1 MIQALAPHRRPCRR
15 RTRPGAPPPRLR
27 ARRLM
32 PLAALWLAAWPAMP
46 TRAAWPAASSL
57 AAWPATSTLAAWPA
71 SLTLAAAPPPLAAAL
86 SQATPAALPL
96 PFNLW
101 HPHLPAWAE
110 RWLYNPGERTR
121 EAIAAAGRGDAKAAV
136 PPADTALRLAPDSP
150 LARYNAGTAHLASGD
165 GRGAVPLLDQAAKAA
180 GPGLTAAASYNLGN
194 ARLAAGDYAAA
205 VEAYKQALRATPADA
220 AAKFNLE
227 LALQQ
232 QKKQQQ
238 SSMQGPGPRGGGG
251 RPRQGDQQHTAGQG
265 GSGNAGTNPQAGQS
279 DQRGRSQQQGQHPGQ
294 NGDQQGATSGQQGM
308 PQQKAGQQPLAGYRD
323 QPEMSA
329 SEAAAVLE
337 SVQNM
342 ERQQRR
348 LAAARQVRQR
358 AANGEDW

>member
-1 MIQALAPHRRPCRR
+1 MIRSRLAGHRAP
-15 RTRPGAPPPRLR
+15 PGAPSPR
-27 ARRLM
+27 RRLA
-32 PLAALWLAAWPAMP
+32 PAACAALC
-46 TRAAWPAASSL
+46 
-57 AAWPATSTLAAWPA
+57 
-71 SLTLAAAPPPLAAAL
+71 LAAAL
-86 SQATPAALPL
+86 ATPALAWPSV
-96 PFNLW
+96 PWNLW

-121 EAIAAAGRGDAKAAV
+121 EAIAATRSGDAKGAIA
-136 PPADTALRLAPDSP
+136 PADTALRLAADSP
-150 LARYNAGTAHLASGD
+150 LARYNAGTAHLAGDD

-205 VEAYKQALRATPADA
+205 VEAYKQTLRVAPADA

-227 LALQQ
+227 LALRRQQ
-232 QKKQQQ
+232 QQRQ
-238 SSMQGPGPRGGGG
+238 SPLRAGGPRGGGG
-251 RPRQGDQQHTAGQG
+251 RPRQGDQQDTAGQG
-265 GSGNAGTNPQAGQS
+265 PSGNAGANPQAARSAQS
-279 DQRGRSQQQGQHPGQ
+279 GPSQQQGQRPGQ
-294 NGDQQGATSGQQGM
+294 NGDQQGATRGPQGLPQQQPGQQ
-308 PQQKAGQQPLAGYRD
+308 ALAGYRD

-348 LAAARQVRQR
+348 QTAARLVRQT
-358 AANGEDW
+358 AANGKDW